1 MITTVRL
8 PHNSIPDEGVAAL
21 VSCIAGRPLITELNI
36 SGNRMG
42 SIGCKALVDMLGTRW
57 EGGGGNRMGSTGCKA
72 LVDMLG
78 TRWEHEGRGREPD
91 G

>member
-21 VSCIAGRPLITELNI
+21 VGCIAARPLITELNV
-36 SGNRMG
+36 S
-42 SIGCKALVDMLGTRW
+42 
-57 EGGGGNRMGSTGCKA
+57 GNRMGSTGCKA

-78 TRWEHEGRGREPD
+78 TRCVYGGSKGKRGRYQRPRICVCLI
-91 G
+91 